1 MEICNLLS
9 RSLNGGGQ
17 SAGFT
22 SDSDQYRLGSM
33 ENQNADNGGEFIR
46 TLVCN
51 RCIPHL
57 RLLVSRMWRSASPL
71 GRDQHQFGID
81 LVGIDEEYRPVM
93 RAERLRFNALTIVRQ
108 DDQFRGIMRRHHFEY
123 QDYHVVASR
132 LNKDTLLTD
141 LIGAVT
147 KI

>member
-1 MEICNLLS
+1 MKRNILREGHVYTFSNIS
-9 RSLNGGGQ
+9 
-17 SAGFT
+17 
-22 SDSDQYRLGSM
+22 
-33 ENQNADNGGEFIR
+33 
-46 TLVCN
+46 
-51 RCIPHL
+51 CIPA
-57 RLLVSRMWRSASPL
+57 V
-71 GRDQHQFGID
+71 Q
-81 LVGIDEEYRPVM
+81 YRPVM